1 MISQGISIE
10 LDPTPP
16 QSICDQPDSDP
27 EAPSDED
34 EDMDN
39 ATMVDEGG
47 EEEICTDDEELEGF

>member
-1 MISQGISIE
+1 MISQGINIE

-39 ATMVDEGG
+39 ATMEDEGF
-47 EEEICTDDEELEGF
+47 IAIELYEDASTGLC